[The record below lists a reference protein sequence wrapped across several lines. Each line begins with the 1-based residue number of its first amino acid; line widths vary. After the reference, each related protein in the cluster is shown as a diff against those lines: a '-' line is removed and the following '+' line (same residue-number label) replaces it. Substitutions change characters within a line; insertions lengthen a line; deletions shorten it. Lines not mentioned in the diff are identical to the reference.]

1 LPARQPNLR
10 SEYIIITY
18 KTQGVCATEIR
29 FEVENNIVTD
39 LVFVGGCPG
48 NLSAMTTLIKGMPV
62 GEVIQKLRGTIC
74 RNATSCADQLAQ
86 ALEQHAATTK

>member
-1 LPARQPNLR
+1 VSA
-10 SEYIIITY
+10 IITY
-18 KTQGVCATEIR
+18 KTKGVCATEIR
-29 FEVENNIVTD
+29 FEVENGIVTD

-62 GEVIQKLRGTIC
+62 GDVIKKLRGTIC

-86 ALEQHAATTK
+86 ALEQHAATTE

>member
-1 LPARQPNLR
+1 V
-10 SEYIIITY
+10 STIITY
-18 KTQGVCATEIR
+18 KTKGVCATEIR
-29 FEVENNIVTD
+29 FDVDNGIVTD

-62 GEVIQKLRGTIC
+62 DEVVKKLRGTIC

-86 ALEQHAATTK
+86 ALEQHAAAAK